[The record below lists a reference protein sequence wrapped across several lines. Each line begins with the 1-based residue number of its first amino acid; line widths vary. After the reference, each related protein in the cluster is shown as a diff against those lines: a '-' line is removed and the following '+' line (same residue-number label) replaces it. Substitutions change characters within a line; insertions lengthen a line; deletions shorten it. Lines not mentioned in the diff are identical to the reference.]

1 MRSDEYYMERCVAL
15 AQRGIGHVAPNPMV
29 GCVIVHKDNIIGEG
43 YHMKYG
49 EAHAEVN
56 AIKSVQDKALLSHS
70 TLYVNLEPCSHYG
83 KTPPCCNLII
93 ENKIKRVVIG
103 SNDPNP
109 LVAGKGISLLLNA
122 GIEVRTKVLKKECDF
137 LNRRFLKFHIK
148 KAPYVILKWAE
159 SADGYIA
166 PLDSK
171 QVWLSGTESKT
182 LSHQWRT
189 QEQAIL
195 IGRKT
200 AEIDNPQLT
209 ARLFKGKNPLRVLID
224 SKNKLERNLNVFNE
238 ESNTLVFNSSIDK
251 NEKNLRFIKIDFNS
265 SVVEQILNHLY
276 AMKIISVIVEGG
288 ADTLR
293 HFIDENRW
301 DEARIIKT
309 EKVID
314 SGILAPVLP
323 FATGKHTM
331 VGSDKLEVVLNSH
344 TWDS

>member
-1 MRSDEYYMERCVAL
+1 MKSDEYYMEKCIAL
-15 AQRGIGHVAPNPMV
+15 AQRGMSHVAPNPMV
-29 GCVIVHKDNIIGEG
+29 GCVIVHKDRIIGEG

-56 AIKSVQDKALLSHS
+56 AINSVQDKALLSHS
-70 TLYVNLEPCSHYG
+70 TLYVNLEPCSHFG
-83 KTPPCCNLII
+83 KTPPCSNLII

-122 GIEVRTKVLKKECDF
+122 GIEVHTKVLKEQCDF

-171 QVWLSGTESKT
+171 QVWLSGSESKT

-189 QEQAIL
+189 EEQAIL

-209 ARLFKGKNPLRVLID
+209 ARLFVGKNPLRILIN
-224 SKNKLERNLNVFNE
+224 KENKLDRNLNAFNK
-238 ESNTLVFNSSIDK
+238 ESNTVVFNSTIDK
-251 NEKNLRFIKIDFNS
+251 NEKHLRFIKIDFNC

-288 ADTLR
+288 ADTLK
-293 HFIDENRW
+293 HFIDKNLW

-309 EKVID
+309 EKVIT
-314 SGILAPVLP
+314 SGIPAPELP
-323 FATGKHTM
+323 YTTGKHIM
-331 VGSDKLEVVLNSH
+331 VGNDKLEVVLNSH
-344 TWDS
+344 TWYS